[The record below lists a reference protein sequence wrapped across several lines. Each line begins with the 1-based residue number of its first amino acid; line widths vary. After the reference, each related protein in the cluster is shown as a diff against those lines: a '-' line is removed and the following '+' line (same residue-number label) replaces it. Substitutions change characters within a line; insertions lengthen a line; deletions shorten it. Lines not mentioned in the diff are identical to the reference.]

1 MTITKSETIIKLSK
15 SLVETQKE
23 LKQPLKDAKNP
34 FFKSEYVPL
43 ENVAEAITQ
52 TATKYGLA
60 FSQYATTTESGN
72 VSVGTIVF
80 HESGEYIEY
89 PPLILKPE
97 NTKPQSIGS
106 AITYA
111 KRYALSAIFGITSDK
126 DDDGNKANGNGEPQK
141 QPQKQQQKR
150 NQKQA
155 QNDEPDVHAIVEK
168 YVQQLAVLG
177 VKRADVVEYV
187 CNKHNVG
194 NMFDIQPNIL
204 VGEIKQIWLK
214 KSNEARAKYEEQ
226 NEKGID
232 SEW

>member
-1 MTITKSETIIKLSK
+1 MTIRTSETIINLSK
-15 SLVETQKE
+15 ALVETQKE

-43 ENVAEAITQ
+43 ENVAEAITES
-52 TATKYGLA
+52 ATKHGLA
-60 FSQYATTTESGN
+60 FSQYATTTETGN

-80 HESGEYIEY
+80 HESGEFIEF

-111 KRYALSAIFGITSDK
+111 KRYSLSAVFGITSDK
-126 DDDGNKANGNGEPQK
+126 DDDGNKVNGNDE
-141 QPQKQQQKR
+141 PQKQQQKR

-194 NMFDIQPNIL
+194 NMFDIQPNVL

-214 KSNEARAKYEEQ
+214 KKNEARAKYEEQ

>member
-1 MTITKSETIIKLSK
+1 MTIRTSETIINLSK
-15 SLVETQKE
+15 ALVETQKE

-43 ENVAEAITQ
+43 ENVAEAITES
-52 TATKYGLA
+52 ATKHGLA
-60 FSQYATTTESGN
+60 FSQYATTTETGN

-80 HESGEYIEY
+80 HESGEFIEF

-111 KRYALSAIFGITSDK
+111 KRYSLSAVFGITSDK

-141 QPQKQQQKR
+141 QPQKR

-155 QNDEPDVHAIVEK
+155 QNDEPNVHAIVEK

-177 VKRADVVEYV
+177 VKRVDVVEYV

-194 NMFDIQPNIL
+194 NMFDIQPNVL

-214 KSNEARAKYEEQ
+214 KKNEARAKYEEQ

>member
-1 MTITKSETIIKLSK
+1 MTIRTSETIINLSK
-15 SLVETQKE
+15 ALVETQKE

-43 ENVAEAITQ
+43 ENVTEAITES
-52 TATKYGLA
+52 ATKHGLA
-60 FSQYATTTESGN
+60 FSQYATTTETGN

-80 HESGEYIEY
+80 HESGEFIEY

-111 KRYALSAIFGITSDK
+111 KRYSLSAVFGITSDK
-126 DDDGNKANGNGEPQK
+126 DDDGNKANRNGEPQK
-141 QPQKQQQKR
+141 QPQKR

-177 VKRADVVEYV
+177 VKREDVVEYV

>member
-1 MTITKSETIIKLSK
+1 MTIRTSETIINLSK
-15 SLVETQKE
+15 ALVETQKE

-43 ENVAEAITQ
+43 ENVAEAITES
-52 TATKYGLA
+52 ATKHGLA
-60 FSQYATTTESGN
+60 FSQYATTTETGN

-80 HESGEYIEY
+80 HEIGEFIEF

-111 KRYALSAIFGITSDK
+111 KRYSLSAVFGITSDK
-126 DDDGNKANGNGEPQK
+126 DDDGNKANGNGE
-141 QPQKQQQKR
+141 PQKQQQKR

-194 NMFDIQPNIL
+194 NMFDIQPNVL

-214 KSNEARAKYEEQ
+214 KKNEARAKYEEQ

>member
-1 MTITKSETIIKLSK
+1 MINKSETIVKLSK

-43 ENVAEAITQ
+43 ENVAEAITES
-52 TATKYGLA
+52 ATKHGLA
-60 FSQYATTTESGN
+60 FSQYATTTDTGN
-72 VSVGTIVF
+72 VSVGTIIF
-80 HESGEYIEY
+80 HESGEFIEY

-126 DDDGNKANGNGEPQK
+126 DDDGNKANGNGEQQK
-141 QPQKQQQKR
+141 QPQKR

-155 QNDEPDVHAIVEK
+155 QQNDEPDVHAIVEK
-168 YVQQLAVLG
+168 YVQQLEVLG

-194 NMFDIQPNIL
+194 NMFDIQPNVL

-214 KSNEARAKYEEQ
+214 KNNEAKAKKNT

-232 SEW
+232 DEW

>member
-1 MTITKSETIIKLSK
+1 MTIRTSETIINLSK
-15 SLVETQKE
+15 ALVETQKE

-43 ENVAEAITQ
+43 ENVAEAITES
-52 TATKYGLA
+52 AAKHGLA
-60 FSQYATTTESGN
+60 FSQYATTTETGN

-80 HESGEYIEY
+80 HESGEFIEF

-111 KRYALSAIFGITSDK
+111 KRYSLSAVFGITSDK
-126 DDDGNKANGNGEPQK
+126 DDDGNKANGNGE
-141 QPQKQQQKR
+141 PQKQQQKR

-194 NMFDIQPNIL
+194 NMFDIQPNVL

-214 KSNEARAKYEEQ
+214 KKNEARAKYEEQ

>member
-1 MTITKSETIIKLSK
+1 MTIRTSETIINLSK
-15 SLVETQKE
+15 ALVETQKE

-43 ENVAEAITQ
+43 ENVAEAITES
-52 TATKYGLA
+52 ATKHGLA
-60 FSQYATTTESGN
+60 FSQYATTTETGN

-111 KRYALSAIFGITSDK
+111 KRYSLSAVFGITSDK
-126 DDDGNKANGNGEPQK
+126 DDDGNKANGNGE
-141 QPQKQQQKR
+141 PQKQQQKR

-194 NMFDIQPNIL
+194 NMFDIQPNVL

-214 KSNEARAKYEEQ
+214 KKNEARAKYEEQ

>member
-1 MTITKSETIIKLSK
+1 MTIRTSETIINLSK
-15 SLVETQKE
+15 ALVETQKE

-43 ENVAEAITQ
+43 ENVAEAITES
-52 TATKYGLA
+52 ATKHGLA
-60 FSQYATTTESGN
+60 FSQYATTTETGN

-80 HESGEYIEY
+80 HESGEFIEF

-111 KRYALSAIFGITSDK
+111 KRYSLSAVFGITSDK
-126 DDDGNKANGNGEPQK
+126 DDDGNKANGNDE
-141 QPQKQQQKR
+141 PQKQQQKR

-194 NMFDIQPNIL
+194 NMFDIQPNVL

-214 KSNEARAKYEEQ
+214 KKNEARAKYEEQ

>member
-60 FSQYATTTESGN
+60 FSQYATTTENGN

-126 DDDGNKANGNGEPQK
+126 DDDGNKVNGNVEQQK
-141 QPQKQQQKR
+141 QPQKR

-155 QNDEPDVHAIVEK
+155 PQNEPNVHEIVEK
-168 YVQQLAVLG
+168 YVQKIEELG
-177 VKRADVVEYV
+177 VNRADVVEYV

-194 NMFDIQPNIL
+194 NMFDIAPNIL
-204 VGEIKQIWLK
+204 VGEIKQIYMK
-214 KSNEARAKYEEQ
+214 KNNEQKANT

>member
-1 MTITKSETIIKLSK
+1 MTIRTSETIINLSK
-15 SLVETQKE
+15 ALVETQKE

-43 ENVAEAITQ
+43 ENVAEAITES
-52 TATKYGLA
+52 ATKHGLA
-60 FSQYATTTESGN
+60 FSQYATTTETGN

-80 HESGEYIEY
+80 HESGEFIEF

-111 KRYALSAIFGITSDK
+111 KRYSLSAVFGITSDK

-141 QPQKQQQKR
+141 QQQKR

-155 QNDEPDVHAIVEK
+155 QNDKPDVHAIVEK

-194 NMFDIQPNIL
+194 NMFDIQPNVL

-214 KSNEARAKYEEQ
+214 KKNEARAKYEEQ

>member
-1 MTITKSETIIKLSK
+1 MTIRTSETIINLSK
-15 SLVETQKE
+15 ALVETQKE

-43 ENVAEAITQ
+43 ENVAEAITES
-52 TATKYGLA
+52 ATKHGLA
-60 FSQYATTTESGN
+60 FSQYATTTETGN

-80 HESGEYIEY
+80 HESGEFIEF

-111 KRYALSAIFGITSDK
+111 KRYSLSAVFGITSDK
-126 DDDGNKANGNGEPQK
+126 DDDGNKANGNDE
-141 QPQKQQQKR
+141 PQKQQQKR

-194 NMFDIQPNIL
+194 NMFDIQPNVL

-214 KSNEARAKYEEQ
+214 KKNEARAKYKEQ

>member
-126 DDDGNKANGNGEPQK
+126 DDDGNKANGNGEQQK
-141 QPQKQQQKR
+141 QPQ
-150 NQKQA
+150 N
-155 QNDEPDVHAIVEK
+155 EPNVHAIVEK

-214 KSNEARAKYEEQ
+214 KSNEARTKYEEQ

>member
-1 MTITKSETIIKLSK
+1 MTIRTSETIINLSK
-15 SLVETQKE
+15 ALVETQKE
-23 LKQPLKDAKNP
+23 LKQPLKYAKNP

-43 ENVAEAITQ
+43 ENVAEAITES
-52 TATKYGLA
+52 ATKHGLA
-60 FSQYATTTESGN
+60 FSQYATTTETGN

-80 HESGEYIEY
+80 HESGEFIEF

-111 KRYALSAIFGITSDK
+111 KRYSLSAVFGITSDK
-126 DDDGNKANGNGEPQK
+126 DDDGNKANGNGEQQK
-141 QPQKQQQKR
+141 QPQKR

-155 QNDEPDVHAIVEK
+155 PQNDELDVHAIVEK

-177 VKRADVVEYV
+177 VKREDVVEYV

>member
-1 MTITKSETIIKLSK
+1 MTIRTSETIINLSK
-15 SLVETQKE
+15 ALVETQKE

-43 ENVAEAITQ
+43 ENVAEAITES
-52 TATKYGLA
+52 ATKHGLA
-60 FSQYATTTESGN
+60 FSQYATTTETGN

-80 HESGEYIEY
+80 HESGEFIEF

-111 KRYALSAIFGITSDK
+111 KRYSLSAVFGITSDK
-126 DDDGNKANGNGEPQK
+126 DDDGNKANGNGE
-141 QPQKQQQKR
+141 PQKQQQKR

-194 NMFDIQPNIL
+194 NMFDIQPNVL

-214 KSNEARAKYEEQ
+214 KKNEARAKYEEQ

>member
-60 FSQYATTTESGN
+60 FSQHATTTESGN

-141 QPQKQQQKR
+141 QPQKR

-155 QNDEPDVHAIVEK
+155 PQNEPNVHEIVEK
-168 YVQQLAVLG
+168 YVQKIEELG

-187 CNKHNVG
+187 CNKHSVR
-194 NMFDIQPNIL
+194 NMFDIAPNIL
-204 VGEIKQIWLK
+204 VGEIKQIYMK
-214 KSNEARAKYEEQ
+214 KNNEQKANT

-232 SEW
+232 NEW

>member
-1 MTITKSETIIKLSK
+1 MINKSETIVKLSK
-15 SLVETQKE
+15 ALVETQKE

-43 ENVAEAITQ
+43 ENVAEAITES
-52 TATKYGLA
+52 ATKHGLA
-60 FSQYATTTESGN
+60 FSQYATTTETGN

-80 HESGEYIEY
+80 HESGEYIEF

-111 KRYALSAIFGITSDK
+111 KRYSLSAVFGITSDK
-126 DDDGNKANGNGEPQK
+126 DDDGSKANGNGEPQK
-141 QPQKQQQKR
+141 QPQKR
-150 NQKQA
+150 NQKQQP
-155 QNDEPDVHAIVEK
+155 QNEPNVHEIVEK
-168 YVQQLAVLG
+168 YVQKIEELG

-187 CNKHNVG
+187 CNKHSVG
-194 NMFDIQPNIL
+194 NMFDIAPNIL
-204 VGEIKQIWLK
+204 VGEIKQIYMK
-214 KSNEARAKYEEQ
+214 KNNEQKANT

>member
-126 DDDGNKANGNGEPQK
+126 DDDGNKANGNGEQQK
-141 QPQKQQQKR
+141 QPQKR

-155 QNDEPDVHAIVEK
+155 PQNEPNVHEIVEK
-168 YVQQLAVLG
+168 YVQKLEELG
-177 VKRADVVEYV
+177 VNRADIVEYV
-187 CNKHNVG
+187 CNKHDVG
-194 NMFDIQPNIL
+194 NMFDIAPNIL
-204 VGEIKQIWLK
+204 VGEIKQIYMK
-214 KSNEARAKYEEQ
+214 KNNEQKANT

-232 SEW
+232 NEW

>member
-80 HESGEYIEY
+80 HESGEYIEF

-141 QPQKQQQKR
+141 QPQKR

-155 QNDEPDVHAIVEK
+155 QQNDEPDVHAIVEK

-177 VKRADVVEYV
+177 VKREDVVEYV

>member
-1 MTITKSETIIKLSK
+1 MTIRTSETIINLSK
-15 SLVETQKE
+15 ALVETQKE

-43 ENVAEAITQ
+43 ENVAEAITES
-52 TATKYGLA
+52 ATKHGLA
-60 FSQYATTTESGN
+60 FSQYATTTETGN

-80 HESGEYIEY
+80 HESGEFIEY

-111 KRYALSAIFGITSDK
+111 KRYSLSAVFGITSDK
-126 DDDGNKANGNGEPQK
+126 DDDGNKANGNGEQQK
-141 QPQKQQQKR
+141 QPQKR

-168 YVQQLAVLG
+168 YVQQLEVIG

-194 NMFDIQPNIL
+194 NMFDIQPNVL

-214 KSNEARAKYEEQ
+214 KKNEARTKYEEQ
-226 NEKGID
+226 SKKGID

>member
-1 MTITKSETIIKLSK
+1 MTIRTSETIINLSK
-15 SLVETQKE
+15 ALVETQKE

-43 ENVAEAITQ
+43 ENVAEAITES
-52 TATKYGLA
+52 ATKHGLA

-80 HESGEYIEY
+80 HESGEYIEF

-111 KRYALSAIFGITSDK
+111 KRYSLSAVFGITSDK
-126 DDDGNKANGNGEPQK
+126 DDDANKANGNGEPQK
-141 QPQKQQQKR
+141 QPQKR

-155 QNDEPDVHAIVEK
+155 PQNEPNVHEIVEK
-168 YVQQLAVLG
+168 YVQKLEELG
-177 VKRADVVEYV
+177 VNRADVVEYV
-187 CNKHNVG
+187 CNKHSVG
-194 NMFDIQPNIL
+194 NMFDIAPNIL
-204 VGEIKQIWLK
+204 VGEIKQIYMK
-214 KSNEARAKYEEQ
+214 KSNEQKANT

>member
-15 SLVETQKE
+15 ALVETQKE

-52 TATKYGLA
+52 TATKNGLA
-60 FSQYATTTESGN
+60 FSQYATTTETGN

-126 DDDGNKANGNGEPQK
+126 DDDGNKANGNGEQQK
-141 QPQKQQQKR
+141 QPQKR

-155 QNDEPDVHAIVEK
+155 PQNEPNVHEIVEK
-168 YVQQLAVLG
+168 YVQKLEELG
-177 VKRADVVEYV
+177 VNRADVVEYV
-187 CNKHNVG
+187 CNKHSVG
-194 NMFDIQPNIL
+194 NMFDIAPNIL
-204 VGEIKQIWLK
+204 VGEIKQIYMK
-214 KSNEARAKYEEQ
+214 KNNERKANT

>member
-1 MTITKSETIIKLSK
+1 MTIRTSETIINLSK
-15 SLVETQKE
+15 ALVETQKE

-43 ENVAEAITQ
+43 ENVAEAITES
-52 TATKYGLA
+52 ATKHGLA
-60 FSQYATTTESGN
+60 FSQYATTTETGN

-80 HESGEYIEY
+80 HESGEFIEF

-111 KRYALSAIFGITSDK
+111 KRYSLSAVFGITSDK
-126 DDDGNKANGNGEPQK
+126 DDDGNKANGNGE
-141 QPQKQQQKR
+141 PQKQQQKR

>member
-1 MTITKSETIIKLSK
+1 MTIRTSETIINLSK
-15 SLVETQKE
+15 ALVETQKE

-43 ENVAEAITQ
+43 ENVAEAITES
-52 TATKYGLA
+52 ATKHGLA
-60 FSQYATTTESGN
+60 FSQYATTTETGN

-80 HESGEYIEY
+80 HESGEFIEF

-111 KRYALSAIFGITSDK
+111 KRYSLSAVFGITSDK
-126 DDDGNKANGNGEPQK
+126 DDDGNKANRNGE
-141 QPQKQQQKR
+141 PQKQQQKR

-194 NMFDIQPNIL
+194 NMFDIQPKCISRGN
-204 VGEIKQIWLK
+204 
-214 KSNEARAKYEEQ
+214 
-226 NEKGID
+226 
-232 SEW
+232 

>member
-1 MTITKSETIIKLSK
+1 MEIKKSETIIKLSK

-80 HESGEYIEY
+80 HESGEFIEF

-141 QPQKQQQKR
+141 QPQKR

-155 QNDEPDVHAIVEK
+155 QNDGPDVHAIVEK
-168 YVQQLAVLG
+168 YVQQLEVLG

-194 NMFDIQPNIL
+194 NMFDIQPNVL

-214 KSNEARAKYEEQ
+214 KNNEAKAKKDT

-232 SEW
+232 NEW

>member
-1 MTITKSETIIKLSK
+1 MTIRTSETIINLSK
-15 SLVETQKE
+15 ALVETQKE

-43 ENVAEAITQ
+43 ENVAEAITES
-52 TATKYGLA
+52 ATKHGLA
-60 FSQYATTTESGN
+60 FSQYATTTETGN

-80 HESGEYIEY
+80 HESGEFIEF

-111 KRYALSAIFGITSDK
+111 KRYSLSAVFGITSDK
-126 DDDGNKANGNGEPQK
+126 DDDGNKANGNGE
-141 QPQKQQQKR
+141 PQKQQQKR

-177 VKRADVVEYV
+177 VKRADVAEYV

-194 NMFDIQPNIL
+194 NMFDIQPNVL

-214 KSNEARAKYEEQ
+214 KKNEARAKYEEQ
-226 NEKGID
+226 NKKGID

>member
-1 MTITKSETIIKLSK
+1 MEIKKSETIIKLSK

-80 HESGEYIEY
+80 HESGEYVEY

-141 QPQKQQQKR
+141 QPQKR

-155 QNDEPDVHAIVEK
+155 PQNDEPDVHAIVEK
-168 YVQQLAVLG
+168 YVQQLEVLG
-177 VKRADVVEYV
+177 IKRADVVEYV

-194 NMFDIQPNIL
+194 NMFDIQPNVL

-214 KSNEARAKYEEQ
+214 KNNEAKAKHKEQ

-232 SEW
+232 NEW

>member
-1 MTITKSETIIKLSK
+1 MLTKSESIVKLSK

-52 TATKYGLA
+52 TATKNGLA
-60 FSQYATTTESGN
+60 FSQYATTTETGN

-80 HESGEYIEY
+80 HESGEFIEF

-141 QPQKQQQKR
+141 QPQKR
-150 NQKQA
+150 NQKQV

-168 YVQQLAVLG
+168 YVQQLEVLG
-177 VKRADVVEYV
+177 VKRAELVEYV

-214 KSNEARAKYEEQ
+214 KSNEAKQKANT

-232 SEW
+232 NEW

>member
-126 DDDGNKANGNGEPQK
+126 DDDGNGEPQK
-141 QPQKQQQKR
+141 QPQKR

-155 QNDEPDVHAIVEK
+155 PQNEPNVHEIVEK
-168 YVQQLAVLG
+168 YVQKIEELG
-177 VKRADVVEYV
+177 VNRADVVEYV
-187 CNKHNVG
+187 CNKHSVG
-194 NMFDIQPNIL
+194 NMFDIAPNIL
-204 VGEIKQIWLK
+204 VGEIKQIYMK
-214 KSNEARAKYEEQ
+214 KNNEQKANT

>member
-1 MTITKSETIIKLSK
+1 MTIRTSETIINLSK
-15 SLVETQKE
+15 ALVETQKE

-43 ENVAEAITQ
+43 ENVAEAITES
-52 TATKYGLA
+52 ATKHGLA
-60 FSQYATTTESGN
+60 FSQYATTTEAGN

-80 HESGEYIEY
+80 HESGEFIEF

-111 KRYALSAIFGITSDK
+111 KRYSLSAVFGITSDK
-126 DDDGNKANGNGEPQK
+126 DDDGNKANGNGE
-141 QPQKQQQKR
+141 PQKQQQKR

-168 YVQQLAVLG
+168 YVQQLDVLG

-194 NMFDIQPNIL
+194 NMFDIQPNVL

-214 KSNEARAKYEEQ
+214 KNNEAKAKHKEASK
-226 NEKGID
+226 KGID

>member
-1 MTITKSETIIKLSK
+1 MTIRTSETIINLSK
-15 SLVETQKE
+15 ALVETQKE

-43 ENVAEAITQ
+43 ENVAEAITES
-52 TATKYGLA
+52 ATKHGLA
-60 FSQYATTTESGN
+60 FSQYATTTETGN

-80 HESGEYIEY
+80 HESGEFIEF

-97 NTKPQSIGS
+97 NTKSQSIGS

-111 KRYALSAIFGITSDK
+111 KRYSLSAVFGITSDK
-126 DDDGNKANGNGEPQK
+126 DDDGNKANENGES
-141 QPQKQQQKR
+141 QKQQQKR

-155 QNDEPDVHAIVEK
+155 QNNEPDVHAIVEK

-194 NMFDIQPNIL
+194 NMFDIQPNVL

-214 KSNEARAKYEEQ
+214 KKNEARAKYEEQ

>member
-1 MTITKSETIIKLSK
+1 MTIRTSETIINLSK
-15 SLVETQKE
+15 ALVETQKE

-43 ENVAEAITQ
+43 ENVAEAITES
-52 TATKYGLA
+52 ATKHGLA
-60 FSQYATTTESGN
+60 FSQYATTTETGN

-80 HESGEYIEY
+80 HESGEFIEF

-111 KRYALSAIFGITSDK
+111 KRYSLSAVFGITSDK
-126 DDDGNKANGNGEPQK
+126 DDDGDKANGNGE
-141 QPQKQQQKR
+141 PQKQQQKR

-194 NMFDIQPNIL
+194 NMFDIQPNVL

-214 KSNEARAKYEEQ
+214 KKNEARAKYEEQ

>member
-15 SLVETQKE
+15 ALVETQKE

-43 ENVAEAITQ
+43 ENVAEAINQ

-60 FSQYATTTESGN
+60 FSQYATTTENGN

-80 HESGEYIEY
+80 HESGEFIEY

-141 QPQKQQQKR
+141 QPQKR

-155 QNDEPDVHAIVEK
+155 TQNEPNVHEIVEK
-168 YVQQLAVLG
+168 YVQKIEELG

-187 CNKHNVG
+187 CSKHSVG
-194 NMFDIQPNIL
+194 NMFDIAPNIL
-204 VGEIKQIWLK
+204 VGEIKQIYMK
-214 KSNEARAKYEEQ
+214 KNNEQKANT

-232 SEW
+232 NEW

>member
-52 TATKYGLA
+52 TATKHGLA

-111 KRYALSAIFGITSDK
+111 KVMHYRQFLELQAIKTMTETRQTETANHK
-126 DDDGNKANGNGEPQK
+126 NNLRNATKNKRHK
-141 QPQKQQQKR
+141 T
-150 NQKQA
+150 NQTYMK
-155 QNDEPDVHAIVEK
+155 
-168 YVQQLAVLG
+168 L
-177 VKRADVVEYV
+177 
-187 CNKHNVG
+187 
-194 NMFDIQPNIL
+194 
-204 VGEIKQIWLK
+204 LK
-214 KSNEARAKYEEQ
+214 NTCKN
-226 NEKGID
+226 
-232 SEW
+232 

>member
-1 MTITKSETIIKLSK
+1 MTIRTSEAIINLSK
-15 SLVETQKE
+15 ALVETQKE

-43 ENVAEAITQ
+43 ENVAEAITES
-52 TATKYGLA
+52 ATKHGLA
-60 FSQYATTTESGN
+60 FSQYATTTETGN

-80 HESGEYIEY
+80 HESGEYIEF

-97 NTKPQSIGS
+97 NTKSQSIGS

-111 KRYALSAIFGITSDK
+111 KRYSLSAVFGITSDK

-141 QPQKQQQKR
+141 QPQKR

-155 QNDEPDVHAIVEK
+155 PQNEPNVHEIVEK
-168 YVQQLAVLG
+168 YVQKLEELG

-194 NMFDIQPNIL
+194 NMFDIQPNVL

-214 KSNEARAKYEEQ
+214 KSNEVKAKKDT

-232 SEW
+232 DAW

>member
-1 MTITKSETIIKLSK
+1 MEIKKSETIIKLSK

-141 QPQKQQQKR
+141 QSQKR

-155 QNDEPDVHAIVEK
+155 PQNEPNVHEIVEK
-168 YVQQLAVLG
+168 YVQKIEELG
-177 VKRADVVEYV
+177 VNRADIVEYV
-187 CNKHNVG
+187 CNKHSVG
-194 NMFDIQPNIL
+194 NMFDIAPNIL
-204 VGEIKQIWLK
+204 LGEIKQIYMK
-214 KSNEARAKYEEQ
+214 KNNEQKANT

-232 SEW
+232 NEW

>member
-1 MTITKSETIIKLSK
+1 MTIRTSETIINLSK
-15 SLVETQKE
+15 ALVETQKE

-43 ENVAEAITQ
+43 ENVAEAITES
-52 TATKYGLA
+52 ATKHGLA
-60 FSQYATTTESGN
+60 FSQYATTTETGN

-80 HESGEYIEY
+80 HESGEFIEF

-111 KRYALSAIFGITSDK
+111 KRYSLSAVFGITSDK
-126 DDDGNKANGNGEPQK
+126 DDDGNKANGNGE
-141 QPQKQQQKR
+141 PQKQQQKR

-194 NMFDIQPNIL
+194 NMFDIQPNVL
-204 VGEIKQIWLK
+204 VGEIKQIWSK
-214 KSNEARAKYEEQ
+214 KKNEARAKYEEQ

>member
-1 MTITKSETIIKLSK
+1 MTIRTSETIINLSK
-15 SLVETQKE
+15 ALVETQKE

-43 ENVAEAITQ
+43 ENVAEAITES
-52 TATKYGLA
+52 ATKHGLA
-60 FSQYATTTESGN
+60 FSQYATTTETGN

-80 HESGEYIEY
+80 HESGEFIEF

-111 KRYALSAIFGITSDK
+111 KRYSLSAVFGITSDK
-126 DDDGNKANGNGEPQK
+126 DDDGNKTNGNGE
-141 QPQKQQQKR
+141 PQKQQQKR

-194 NMFDIQPNIL
+194 NMFDIQPNVL

-214 KSNEARAKYEEQ
+214 KKNEARAKYEEQ

>member
-141 QPQKQQQKR
+141 QPQKR
-150 NQKQA
+150 NQKQVQ
-155 QNDEPDVHAIVEK
+155 QNEPNVHEIVEK
-168 YVQQLAVLG
+168 YVQKLEELG

-194 NMFDIQPNIL
+194 NMFDIQPNML

-214 KSNEARAKYEEQ
+214 KSNEAKAKKDT

-232 SEW
+232 DAW